1 MSGSLTLYSALWH
14 RVENLRPKMK
24 PGVRV
29 ERHVIRGEIW
39 YVTRDRLSAASH
51 RLSAPVY
58 AILMRMDGER
68 TVTRIWQE
76 VVELFGADA
85 PSQDQVIQMLGQLS
99 TFDLVQADTL
109 ADGRELAQRAE
120 QMRGKRWLQQ
130 IQNPLFFKLPLFD
143 PHRFLTVTAHLVRPF
158 FSPLGLLLWL
168 AIVGWF
174 VMQGVTHWQELSG
187 NFSDRLL
194 APDNLVILFVLFPAI
209 KLVHELGHAYSTRI
223 FGGEVHEVGLM
234 FLVFMPAPYVDATA
248 SAAFDDKWRR
258 IVVAA
263 SGMMAE
269 LVLAAAA
276 MAVWINAEPGVLR
289 SAAFNTMMIASVS
302 TLVFNSNPL
311 LRFDAYYI
319 FADLV
324 EIPNLASRA
333 AKWWYWLA
341 QRYLFGMREAVNPI
355 TARGESFWFAVYAPA
370 SLLYRLTVVFSIALV
385 VGSSYF
391 FVGVALVGWTLAQSF
406 LWPLLK
412 AMQFVLVSPAVGRR
426 RLRAAVV
433 TLGGVLAAVGL
444 AGYLPLPHG
453 TVAQGVLW
461 VPDEA
466 RLTAAT
472 LGTVKRFLVEPG
484 TLVDAGTPIVELEDP
499 YILNERRLAV
509 ARLEELRYRLQAAES
524 LAPATI
530 AVIRKQMEFAETEL
544 VDTEKRMAAL
554 TLTAP
559 LSGRAILP
567 RWQDLVGSHAARGT
581 VLGYVMP
588 DSRPIVRAV
597 VPESVI
603 DLVRNE
609 TRDVAVRLS
618 GRLLEPVEK
627 AHIARLVPGA
637 ERRLPSLALAA
648 NAGGP
653 FVLDPA
659 AQTKDVALQA
669 FFVADIALPDDFR
682 PQGWGERVYVR
693 FDHGTASL
701 FEQVYRSFRQM
712 FLKRFNV

>member
-24 PGVRV
+24 PGVAV

-68 TVTRIWQE
+68 TVSRIWQE
-76 VVELFGADA
+76 VVEIFGADA

-158 FSPLGLLLWL
+158 FSPLGLLIWL

-174 VMQGVTHWQELSG
+174 VMQGITHWQELSG

-269 LVLAAAA
+269 LVLAAVA
-276 MAVWINAEPGVLR
+276 MAVWINAEPGILR

-370 SLLYRLTVVFSIALV
+370 SLIYRLTVVFSIALV

-391 FVGVALVGWTLAQSF
+391 FIGVALVGWTLAQSF
-406 LWPLLK
+406 VWPVLK
-412 AMQFVLVSPAVGRR
+412 AMQFVLTSPAVGRR
-426 RLRAAVV
+426 RLRAAAV
-433 TLGGVLAAVGL
+433 TLGGLLGLVGL
-444 AGYLPLPHG
+444 VGYLPLPHG

-484 TLVDAGTPIVELEDP
+484 TLVTAGTPIVELE
-499 YILNERRLAV
+499 
-509 ARLEELRYRLQAAES
+509 ELRYRLTAAES
-524 LAPATI
+524 LAPGTI
-530 AVIRKQMEFAETEL
+530 AVIRKQLEFAESEL
-544 VDTEKRMAAL
+544 ADTEKRMAAL
-554 TLTAP
+554 TLRAP

-567 RWQDLVGSHAARGT
+567 RWQDLLGSHAARGT

-588 DSRPIVRAV
+588 DKRPIVRAV
-597 VPESVI
+597 VAESEI

-609 TRDVAVRLS
+609 THSVAVRLS
-618 GRLLEPVEK
+618 GRLLDPLEK
-627 AHIARLVPGA
+627 AEIARLVPGA
-637 ERRLPSLALAA
+637 ERKLPSLALAA

-669 FFVADIALPDDFR
+669 FFVADIALPEDFR
-682 PQGWGERVYVR
+682 PQGWGERAYVR
-693 FDHGTASL
+693 FDHGNASL
-701 FEQVYRSFRQM
+701 FDQVYRSFRQM

>member
-29 ERHVIRGEIW
+29 ERHVIRGEVW
-39 YVTRDRLSAASH
+39 YVTRDRLTAASH

-68 TVTRIWQE
+68 TVTQIWQE

-143 PHRFLTVTAHLVRPF
+143 PHRFLSVTAHLVRPF

-174 VMQGVTHWQELSG
+174 VMQGITHWQELSG

-355 TARGESFWFAVYAPA
+355 TARGESFWFAVYAPHR
-370 SLLYRLTVVFSIALV
+370 SSIAYGGLFDRAC
-385 VGSSYF
+385 VGSYYF
-391 FVGVALVGWTLAQSF
+391 FIGVALVAWTLAQSF
-406 LWPLLK
+406 VWPLLK
-412 AMQFVLVSPAVGRR
+412 AIAVRSGVAGRR
-426 RLRAAVV
+426 
-433 TLGGVLAAVGL
+433 
-444 AGYLPLPHG
+444 
-453 TVAQGVLW
+453 
-461 VPDEA
+461 
-466 RLTAAT
+466 AT
-472 LGTVKRFLVEPG
+472 
-484 TLVDAGTPIVELEDP
+484 
-499 YILNERRLAV
+499 
-509 ARLEELRYRLQAAES
+509 S
-524 LAPATI
+524 
-530 AVIRKQMEFAETEL
+530 
-544 VDTEKRMAAL
+544 
-554 TLTAP
+554 
-559 LSGRAILP
+559 S
-567 RWQDLVGSHAARGT
+567 
-581 VLGYVMP
+581 
-588 DSRPIVRAV
+588 
-597 VPESVI
+597 
-603 DLVRNE
+603 
-609 TRDVAVRLS
+609 
-618 GRLLEPVEK
+618 
-627 AHIARLVPGA
+627 
-637 ERRLPSLALAA
+637 
-648 NAGGP
+648 AGGGCDARRRSCGWWGSP
-653 FVLDPA
+653 V
-659 AQTKDVALQA
+659 
-669 FFVADIALPDDFR
+669 IFR
-682 PQGWGERVYVR
+682 CHMERWHR
-693 FDHGTASL
+693 ACCGC
-701 FEQVYRSFRQM
+701 RMR
-712 FLKRFNV
+712 RG

>member
-1 MSGSLTLYSALWH
+1 MSGGLTLYSALWH
-14 RVENLRPKMK
+14 RVEGLKPRMK
-24 PGVRV
+24 PGVAV

-68 TVTRIWQE
+68 TVARIWQE
-76 VVELFGADA
+76 VVEIFGADA

-109 ADGRELAQRAE
+109 GDGRELAQRAE

-143 PHRFLTVTAHLVRPF
+143 PHRFLTVTAHLIRPF
-158 FSPLGLLLWL
+158 FSPLGLLIWL
-168 AIVGWF
+168 GVMGWY
-174 VMQGVTHWQELSG
+174 VVQGVTHWDALTR

-194 APDNLVILFVLFPAI
+194 APDNLVILLLLFPAI
-209 KLVHELGHAYSTRI
+209 KLVHELGHAYATRI

-248 SAAFDDKWRR
+248 SAAFSDKWRR

-263 SGMMAE
+263 AGMMAE
-269 LVLAAAA
+269 MLLAAGA
-276 MAVWINAEPGVLR
+276 MAIWINAEPGFLR

-302 TLVFNSNPL
+302 TLVFNGNPL

-324 EIPNLASRA
+324 EIPNLATRA

-341 QRYLFGMREAVNPI
+341 QRYLFGMREAVSPV
-355 TARGESFWFAVYAPA
+355 TGHGESVWFAIYAPA
-370 SLLYRLTVVFSIALV
+370 SLAYRLTVVFSIALV

-391 FVGVALVGWTLAQSF
+391 FIGVALVAWTMIQSF
-406 LWPLLK
+406 VWPLLK
-412 AMQFVLVSPAVGRR
+412 ALQFVLMSPAVGRR
-426 RLRAAVV
+426 RVRATAV
-433 TLGGVLAAVGL
+433 TLGGALALVALVGY
-444 AGYLPLPHG
+444 APVPHG
-453 TVAQGVLW
+453 TVVQGVLW

-466 RLTAAT
+466 RLTAET
-472 LGTVKRFLVEPG
+472 QGTVRRFLVAPG
-484 TLVDAGTPIVELEDP
+484 TVVAAGTPIVEMEDP
-499 YILNERRLAV
+499 FIRSEHRLAKARLDELNRRLT
-509 ARLEELRYRLQAAES
+509 AAES
-524 LAPATI
+524 IAPATI
-530 AVIRKQMEFAETEL
+530 AVIRKQMEYARGELANTEA
-544 VDTEKRMAAL
+544 RMAAL
-554 TLTAP
+554 ILKAP
-559 LSGRAILP
+559 VAGRAILP
-567 RWQDLVGSHAARGT
+567 RWQDLVGSHASRGT

-588 DSRPIVRAV
+588 DTRPIVRAV
-597 VPESVI
+597 VPEGEI
-603 DLVRNE
+603 DLVRSE
-609 TRDVAVRLS
+609 TKSVAVRLS
-618 GRLLEPVEK
+618 GQILTPVPDARL
-627 AHIARLVPGA
+627 ARLVPGA
-637 ERRLPSLALAA
+637 ERKLPSLALAA

-659 AQTKDVALQA
+659 AKDKDVAVQP
-669 FFVADIALPDDFR
+669 FFVADIALPETFR
-682 PQGWGERVYVR
+682 PEGWGERVYVR
-693 FDHGTASL
+693 FDHGMASL
-701 FEQVYRSFRQM
+701 FDQAYRSVRQM